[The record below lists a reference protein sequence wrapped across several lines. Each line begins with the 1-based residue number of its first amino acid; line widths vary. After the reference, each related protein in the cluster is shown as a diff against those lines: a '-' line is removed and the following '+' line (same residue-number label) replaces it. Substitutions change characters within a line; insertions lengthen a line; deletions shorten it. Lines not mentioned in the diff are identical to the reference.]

1 MPEGLL
7 RLFAARPLSQIARDL
22 VDILIVAWV
31 IYRALL
37 VLRGTRAIQ
46 MAVGLGIALLVYLGA
61 RTFHF
66 VTLQNLLSWLL
77 SSIVLIVVVV
87 FQNDIRR
94 ALIRMGGTAWFTG
107 GREQQSRVIDE
118 VVAAA
123 TELARHRMGALIA
136 FEQDA
141 NVLEFVKSEGIQLDC
156 VVTRE
161 LLVSLFVPE
170 SVNKLHDGA
179 VLIRDLKIAR
189 AGVFF
194 PMPDTKILD
203 AQLGSRHRAA
213 LGITEETDAVV
224 VVVSEERGTIS
235 FCFSGNIVSNLD
247 GQSLRHALL
256 GLFGRSAKKKR
267 GASKKAAAPVSAG
280 TPAPVS
286 VAQTRGS
293 TPDALAK
300 SGAITVKTPPPS
312 VARPSTATPP
322 ATTTLMR
329 ASPASAESLAA
340 RQASGPMPAG
350 KPAAP
355 AQPTSTPM
363 RPSMPPEP
371 PRGADAAPTSIRAS
385 SFVPMTTKRAD
396 DEESPSS
403 RRPPRLTGASAT
415 ASPIPAA
422 LPAIPLPP
430 AALPLAALPPAIVE
444 KEIPSDPPPSGPIQA
459 ESDGDD
465 QDAPIVSPRSS
476 NASSPP
482 PSLPPAALPAEP
494 SGDHR

>member
-1 MPEGLL
+1 VVEFFSRFFGVLS
-7 RLFAARPLSQIARDL
+7 RLFAARPLSQIVRDVL
-22 VDILIVAWV
+22 DVVIVAWA

-37 VLRGTRAIQ
+37 VLKGTRAIQ
-46 MAVGLGIALLVYLGA
+46 MAIGLGIVLLVYGA
-61 RTFHF
+61 AQLLNLATM
-66 VTLQNLLSWLL
+66 VSLLSSFL

-94 ALIRMGGTAWFTG
+94 ALIRMGQTAWFTG

-141 NVLEFVKSEGIQLDC
+141 NVLEFAKSEGIQLDC

-179 VLIRDLKIAR
+179 ILIRDLRIAR

-256 GLFGRSAKKKR
+256 GLFGRSARKKR
-267 GASKKAAAPVSAG
+267 PLKKAVSGAPASVAAPSAS
-280 TPAPVS
+280 PPV
-286 VAQTRGS
+286 
-293 TPDALAK
+293 
-300 SGAITVKTPPPS
+300 
-312 VARPSTATPP
+312 RPSAVNVTVRSQGAEARAPTSVKAPATATSAHTAGPGGGHP
-322 ATTTLMR
+322 HTPGPTSKLLPSSTLMR
-329 ASPASAESLAA
+329 S
-340 RQASGPMPAG
+340 SGDS
-350 KPAAP
+350 KPSIAP
-355 AQPTSTPM
+355 P
-363 RPSMPPEP
+363 
-371 PRGADAAPTSIRAS
+371 ADAAPQSVRGPTFVPRAS
-385 SFVPMTTKRAD
+385 EGAPATKRPGDEPSPPTPGD
-396 DEESPSS
+396 DE
-403 RRPPRLTGASAT
+403 
-415 ASPIPAA
+415 
-422 LPAIPLPP
+422 
-430 AALPLAALPPAIVE
+430 
-444 KEIPSDPPPSGPIQA
+444 
-459 ESDGDD
+459 
-465 QDAPIVSPRSS
+465 
-476 NASSPP
+476 
-482 PSLPPAALPAEP
+482 
-494 SGDHR
+494 

>member
-1 MPEGLL
+1 MLEGLYQGFY
-7 RLFAARPLSQIARDL
+7 RLFAARPPWQVLRDL
-22 VDILIVAWV
+22 ADIVIVAWV

-46 MAVGLGIALLVYLGA
+46 MAVGLGIVLLVYVGA
-61 RTFHF
+61 KLLHF
-66 VTLQNLLSWLL
+66 ITLLNLLSWLL
-77 SSIVLIVVVV
+77 SSIVLIVVVI

-141 NVLEFVKSEGIQLDC
+141 NVLEFVKSEGIPLDS

-189 AGVFF
+189 AGIFF

-256 GLFGRSAKKKR
+256 GLFGRSAR
-267 GASKKAAAPVSAG
+267 KKARSAAPAKKAT
-280 TPAPVS
+280 TPAATAARPSLVD
-286 VAQTRGS
+286 TGS
-293 TPDALAK
+293 APKPALSAK
-300 SGAITVKTPPPS
+300 IPTSPLGRVNTAALPSGPTVKTPLGQETTRRNS
-312 VARPSTATPP
+312 LATPFAALNFEAP
-322 ATTTLMR
+322 TGPVTTK
-329 ASPASAESLAA
+329 S
-340 RQASGPMPAG
+340 
-350 KPAAP
+350 
-355 AQPTSTPM
+355 TSTPM
-363 RPSMPPEP
+363 RSSNDPP
-371 PRGADAAPTSIRAS
+371 APTSVGGS
-385 SFVPMTTKRAD
+385 SSV
-396 DEESPSS
+396 
-403 RRPPRLTGASAT
+403 RRPTLMPATTTPKRVGNNDDDGTPGGQGSA
-415 ASPIPAA
+415 
-422 LPAIPLPP
+422 
-430 AALPLAALPPAIVE
+430 
-444 KEIPSDPPPSGPIQA
+444 PPSG
-459 ESDGDD
+459 DD
-465 QDAPIVSPRSS
+465 S
-476 NASSPP
+476 
-482 PSLPPAALPAEP
+482 
-494 SGDHR
+494 

>member
-1 MPEGLL
+1 MLEGLY
-7 RLFAARPLSQIARDL
+7 RLFAARPPWQILRDL
-22 VDILIVAWV
+22 ADVVIVAWV

-46 MAVGLGIALLVYLGA
+46 MAVGLGIVLLVYVGA
-61 RTFHF
+61 KLFHF
-66 VTLQNLLSWLL
+66 ITLLSLLSWLL

-141 NVLEFVKSEGIQLDC
+141 NVLEFVKSDGIPLDS

-189 AGVFF
+189 AGIFF

-256 GLFGRSAKKKR
+256 GLFGRSARKKQR
-267 GASKKAAAPVSAG
+267 SAAAAKKATTPIAGAPRAVTDTGSFAKAG
-280 TPAPVS
+280 
-286 VAQTRGS
+286 GS
-293 TPDALAK
+293 TKLPSSPLSRASSASLPPNA
-300 SGAITVKTPPPS
+300 SAKTPIGLEPS
-312 VARPSTATPP
+312 KRTSLSTPFATPIGEAP
-322 ATTTLMR
+322 TGPVTTK
-329 ASPASAESLAA
+329 S
-340 RQASGPMPAG
+340 
-350 KPAAP
+350 
-355 AQPTSTPM
+355 TSTPM
-363 RPSMPPEP
+363 RSS
-371 PRGADAAPTSIRAS
+371 ADALTLTSAS
-385 SFVPMTTKRAD
+385 TSPGG
-396 DEESPSS
+396 PSS
-403 RRPPRLTGASAT
+403 ARRPTFMPVHAKRGGNDDDGTPGGQGSA
-415 ASPIPAA
+415 P
-422 LPAIPLPP
+422 
-430 AALPLAALPPAIVE
+430 
-444 KEIPSDPPPSGPIQA
+444 PSD
-459 ESDGDD
+459 ES
-465 QDAPIVSPRSS
+465 
-476 NASSPP
+476 
-482 PSLPPAALPAEP
+482 
-494 SGDHR
+494 